1 MSLSLFVMVIS
12 ASDGEKIVKAVHDIQ
27 DFVSKIHMQSL
38 KQRLITLY
46 FRKQLPN
53 VKF

>member
-1 MSLSLFVMVIS
+1 MSLSLFDMVIN
-12 ASDGEKIVKAVHDIQ
+12 ASDGEKIVKAVDDIQ
-27 DFVSKIHMQSL
+27 DFVSKIHTQSL

-46 FRKQLPN
+46 HRKQSPN